1 MKKYFGTDGIRGKVG
16 EFPMHFEFLVK
27 LGYVVGKRF
36 PSILMV
42 RDTRES
48 SEEIQNYVAWGA
60 MEAGAEVVSG
70 EVLPT
75 SALAFFVKEMG
86 FNAGIAISAS
96 HNPFYENGV
105 KILGRDGRK
114 LKDQAEV
121 MIEREVDALKYVKVK
136 KRSYRRKDL
145 GMDYV
150 KKIMEKA
157 GLEKNYFKGWKI
169 GLDAG
174 NGAAFKVAGMLFDLL
189 GAEVIITGHQPD
201 GRNINETGA
210 VRPQALSGLVQR
222 EGAEV
227 GFCYDGDADR
237 CIWCD
242 ERGRVLDGDN
252 TLHLMAVHMLEKGSL
267 TKKAVVA
274 TVMSNFALDKVL
286 SEKGIKVLRSAV
298 GDRYVYE
305 LMVKEGAK
313 LGGEQSGHTIFLD
326 YLPTGDGLLTS
337 VLILKALKERE
348 EKASLWRDLLQPFPQ
363 QKKNF
368 PVKKKIPLEELPQLT
383 EVLERLKDKFDDK
396 IYVVVRYSGT
406 EYLLRVSVQ
415 GEKEEWVKECMDE
428 IEKSIREI
436 KDFLEGGSS

>member
-1 MKKYFGTDGIRGKVG
+1 MKRYFGTDGVRGKVG

-27 LGYVVGKRF
+27 LGYIVGKRF
-36 PSILMV
+36 SSILMV

-86 FNAGIAISAS
+86 FKAGIAISAS

-114 LKDQAEV
+114 LRDQTEL

-136 KRSYRRKDL
+136 KRPYQRKKL
-145 GMDYV
+145 EEAYV
-150 KKIMEKA
+150 RKIMERA
-157 GLEKNYFKGWKI
+157 GVGKKFFKGMKI
-169 GLDAG
+169 GVDAG
-174 NGAAFKVAGMLFDLL
+174 NGAAFRVAAKLFDLL
-189 GAEVIITGHQPD
+189 GADTVLTGNQPD
-201 GRNINETGA
+201 GKNINETGA
-210 VRPQALSGLVQR
+210 VKPEALSSLVQK
-222 EGAEV
+222 EKAEV

-242 ERGRVLDGDN
+242 DKGRVLDGDN
-252 TLHLMAVHMLEKGSL
+252 TLHLMAIHLLERGL
-267 TKKAVVA
+267 LPNKKVVA
-274 TVMSNFALDKVL
+274 TVMSNFALDRAL
-286 SEKGIKVLRSAV
+286 YEKGIAVLRAAV

-305 LMVKEGAK
+305 LMVKEGAQ
-313 LGGEQSGHTIFLD
+313 LGGEQSGHTIFLQH
-326 YLPTGDGLLTS
+326 LPTGDGLLTS
-337 VLILKALKERE
+337 VLILKALKERGE
-348 EKASLWRDLLQPFPQ
+348 TASLWRDRLVPFPQ

-368 PVKKKIPLEELPQLT
+368 PVKRKIPLEQLP
-383 EVLERLKDKFDDK
+383 RLKTVLQQLKNRFDEK

-406 EYLLRVSVQ
+406 ESLLRVSVQ
-415 GEKEEWVKECMDE
+415 GEREEWVKECMEE